1 VTLVAVVSLKGA
13 PGTTTLAVALGAV
26 WPGPVAPVVV
36 ELDPSGADLPAR
48 FALEPAPGLTTYA
61 VAARQRGQAVG
72 FDDHLQRLPG
82 GLAVC
87 CGLPWPAAARA
98 LANEVAAWIPAWRR
112 GADPV
117 VVDGGRLKPDCP
129 AQTSLLGAADTV
141 VLVSSGERGHLA
153 LVAEALSQGSLP
165 EGRLVV
171 VVREGRGARTETRG
185 LRCPVLDL
193 PEDPR
198 AAVLLRGGAGSP
210 RRFGG
215 SAFLRVARQL
225 GKELADRPVALGP
238 AAARERSL
246 ALTEREVSV

>member
-1 VTLVAVVSLKGA
+1 MTLVAAVSLKGA
-13 PGTTTLAVALGAV
+13 PGVTTLAIALGAV

-82 GLAVC
+82 GLSVC

-98 LANEVAAWIPAWRR
+98 LASEVAAWIPAWRR

-117 VVDGGRLKPDCP
+117 VVDGGRLEADSP

-141 VLVSSGERGHLA
+141 VVVSSAERGHLA
-153 LVAEALSQGSLP
+153 LVAEALAQGGLP
-165 EGRLVV
+165 EDRLVV
-171 VVREGRGARTETRG
+171 VVRDGRGARSETRA
-185 LRCPVLDL
+185 LRCPVRGL

-198 AAVLLRGGAGSP
+198 AAALLRGEAGSP
-210 RRFGG
+210 RRLGG
-215 SAFLRVARQL
+215 SAFLRAVRRLAE
-225 GKELADRPVALGP
+225 ELAGRAAAP
-238 AAARERSL
+238 APAVARERFATL
-246 ALTEREVSV
+246 AQGEVSA